1 MQKKNIAGKIN
12 HVLTW
17 MMLFL
22 LLPLL
27 FTVFYQKMQINEII
41 SGMQK
46 NKEEDTGVI
55 IGILAKE
62 IHADVSDECLK
73 AQAVIARTNYLAA
86 QKNGEKI
93 PKRLT
98 TDEMKEVWGTSYDSI
113 YRKMEQAVKD
123 TEGETLQY
131 KDTYIYAA
139 FHALSAGKTR
149 NIQELYPDADMP
161 YLKSTDCGSD
171 CNAPDYLAVLYWK
184 KEEFLKKCTD
194 LFTEASISAVSE
206 IYILQK
212 DEAGY
217 VLKIKVGDKEY
228 SGEEFRAAFNL
239 GSACFTLTETEENIR
254 IVTKGVGH
262 GFGMSQYAAERM
274 AEDGADYRTI
284 LNTFFPGAILAK
296 K

>member
-12 HVLTW
+12 HILTW
-17 MMLFL
+17 VMLFL
-22 LLPLL
+22 LLPLF

-46 NKEEDTGVI
+46 NEKEDTGEI
-55 IGILAKE
+55 TGILAKE
-62 IHADVSDECLK
+62 IHADMSDECLK

-93 PKRLT
+93 QKCLT
-98 TDEMKEVWGTSYDSI
+98 TDEMKEVWGDSYDSI

-161 YLKSTDCGSD
+161 YLKTIDCGSD
-171 CNAPDYLAVLYWK
+171 CNDPDYLAVLYWK
-184 KEEFLKKCTD
+184 KEAFFKKCTN
-194 LFTEASISAVSE
+194 LFTEASISDVSE
-206 IYILQK
+206 VYILQK

-228 SGEEFRAAFNL
+228 SGEEFRAAVGL
-239 GSACFTLTETEENIR
+239 KSACFTVTETGENVR

-284 LNTFFPGAILAK
+284 LNTFFPGAILAEK
-296 K
+296 